1 MVSFI
6 NSLDSAGRDN
16 ARAAIIRKLAD
27 DASRGG
33 GLSVNMFLK
42 KLRDNDKALQ
52 TFFRGRDRKEL
63 EGLRN
68 ALEATRSAQ
77 DAAVNPP
84 TGQRLAPY
92 LVGGGAIADLGLTI
106 AGTLGS
112 AIGYKAYQSKP
123 VRNALLKLA
132 NTPKGSSAFEKALSD
147 SELCPLALRSI
158 IHFDRIKK
166 TIPIPKSNGV
176 INIPTP

>member
-1 MVSFI
+1 
-6 NSLDSAGRDN
+6 
-16 ARAAIIRKLAD
+16 
-27 DASRGG
+27 
-33 GLSVNMFLK
+33 MFLT
-42 KLRDNDKALQ
+42 KLRDQNDKALQ

-112 AIGYKAYQSKP
+112 AIGYTRLTSLSQYVMHYLNWQTH
-123 VRNALLKLA
+123 LKVLA
-132 NTPKGSSAFEKALSD
+132 SFEKALSEL
-147 SELCPLALRSI
+147 ELCPLALRSI